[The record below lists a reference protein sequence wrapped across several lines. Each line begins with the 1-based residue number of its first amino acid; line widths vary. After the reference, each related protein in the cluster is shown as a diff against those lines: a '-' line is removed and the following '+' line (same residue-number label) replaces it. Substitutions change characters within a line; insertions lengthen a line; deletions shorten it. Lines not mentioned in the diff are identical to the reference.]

1 MMTELDNPKHLD
13 FSENKFSDESLP
25 AIVKYIFANDECPL
39 LHFNIENNMFTQ
51 YGKRTLLKAYSLSV
65 KKNIMQ
71 LKVGPMSLN
80 EANLKIPFIMN
91 D

>member
-39 LHFNIENNMFTQ
+39 LHFNIENNMF
-51 YGKRTLLKAYSLSV
+51 S
-65 KKNIMQ
+65 
-71 LKVGPMSLN
+71 
-80 EANLKIPFIMN
+80 
-91 D
+91 